1 MLHKKAAW
9 FYAAMAV
16 LEIGLPS
23 LTLPDEPEAATMRVR
38 TMANFAEAMAH
49 WLEQF
54 SAAMVKHQ
62 ASPCY
67 QRALEYSK
75 KKKTDHKKTG
85 AKNLKKLI
93 RFAVHSSALLQ
104 SKLQSICTLLLS
116 IATEHARQRARAEM
130 LTCCGDIGKENWNW
144 V

>member
-1 MLHKKAAW
+1 
-9 FYAAMAV
+9 MAV

-23 LTLPDEPEAATMRVR
+23 LTLPDEPHAATMRVR
-38 TMANFAEAMAH
+38 TMANFAEAMAL

-67 QRALEYSK
+67 QRALEYSDL
-75 KKKTDHKKTG
+75 TIPPEDR
-85 AKNLKKLI
+85 ANNLKKII

>member
-1 MLHKKAAW
+1 MRQLKDNGEAMPTKKEPLPKYAKQKAAW

-23 LTLPDEPEAATMRVR
+23 LTLPDEPHAATMRVC
-38 TMANFAEAMAH
+38 TMTNFAEAMAL

-67 QRALEYSK
+67 QRALEYSDLTIPQADRGEKPK
-75 KKKTDHKKTG
+75 KDNPFRC
-85 AKNLKKLI
+85 A
-93 RFAVHSSALLQ
+93 
-104 SKLQSICTLLLS
+104 
-116 IATEHARQRARAEM
+116 
-130 LTCCGDIGKENWNW
+130 
-144 V
+144 